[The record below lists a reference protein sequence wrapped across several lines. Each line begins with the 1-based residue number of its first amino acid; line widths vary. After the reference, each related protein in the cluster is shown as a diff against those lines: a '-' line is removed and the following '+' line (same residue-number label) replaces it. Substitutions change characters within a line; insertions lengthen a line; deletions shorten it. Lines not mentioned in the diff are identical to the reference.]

1 MGMDET
7 THDGSLLAKVG
18 ASIGWSCAA
27 FLSVSMGLAACAQQI
42 EARPE
47 HGWLAMVY
55 LVFGAALSA
64 KFLALSINAKIA
76 LWKAIASPS
85 EGNGHG

>member
-18 ASIGWSCAA
+18 TSIGWSCAA
-27 FLSVSMGLAACAQQI
+27 FLSVSMGLAACAHQI

-47 HGWLAMVY
+47 HGGLAVVY
-55 LVFGAALSA
+55 LVFGAALFA
-64 KFLALSINAKIA
+64 KFLTLSINAKIA
-76 LWKAIASPS
+76 IWKAMTSPS
-85 EGNGHG
+85 ERKR